1 MCKKHNH
8 CQWGKP
14 LASFFVGDKFTVKYE
29 PLMDIERSKSI
40 IPTGTIVRIPDEVM
54 LKDIGKYE
62 ISYFEPYT
70 GGKSK

>member
-8 CQWGKP
+8 FQWGKP
-14 LASFFVGDKFTVKYE
+14 LASFIVGDKFTVK
-29 PLMDIERSKSI
+29 RSKSI